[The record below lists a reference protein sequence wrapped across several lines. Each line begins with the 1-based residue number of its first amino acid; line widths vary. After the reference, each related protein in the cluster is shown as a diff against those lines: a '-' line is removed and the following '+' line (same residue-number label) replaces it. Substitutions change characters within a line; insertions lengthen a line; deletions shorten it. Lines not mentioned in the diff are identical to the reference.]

1 LIDSLRVQIR
11 RVSLSALRALIFT
24 FVLVLTATTYADES
38 GGLPTIRLNET
49 GAIRLHDYPWQFYWQ
64 KLLSPQDFEEGTQK
78 PDLIMRPVTIWN
90 HQVVGGKSLGS
101 FGYATYRLRCKLDS
115 QGRRVAVRIPAPL
128 TSYRVFINGE
138 LHAEAGKVA
147 TDKENYQP
155 MRRSALIF
163 FRPAV
168 DELDLVIQVAN
179 FLVYKGGLREGIE
192 IGYASPMQA
201 FGMRYLAIDLF
212 CIGLIFAIMLY
223 HLLVFMLTRKDL
235 SILVFAILAL
245 DYFLL
250 AFLFGEQSIT
260 LFLPEFPL
268 AVHSRLAAII
278 AYLLPPLVTEFT
290 GRLYEG
296 TISRRIRNLFWIN
309 ATVFSIATVVLSP
322 AYFMQYNVYYYGGIG
337 GLTAIICMRS
347 ALIAVRARRP
357 GSKLL
362 ATGLLLLFALAIYAV
377 YLFATHS
384 VAGSFLSM
392 GFALFALFQSGS
404 LAHAHAALERH
415 NSEMHERLESS
426 RKALESQRKQ
436 IEANLHDSLGGN
448 LTDIK
453 LGLEALEKD
462 ARARGVKKDIRRL
475 DHRVAGTIA
484 SLRTELLFLEDLQ
497 LAMDDFISGINL
509 ILLRRYQ
516 MAKRPVEIRISN
528 ETREAGTNIERR
540 GKLTNEVKLELCMM
554 LQELCNN
561 NLKYGAMSP
570 LWQIEMNATRLEIS
584 LTGKSRRKNT
594 HAGKGTETLRRR
606 AEKIN
611 ATFDEGSA
619 AGSYTATI
627 RIRF

>member
-1 LIDSLRVQIR
+1 MIDSLHVQIR
-11 RVSLSALRALIFT
+11 RVSLSAWRQLVIFIFLSISASGT
-24 FVLVLTATTYADES
+24 ITAEE
-38 GGLPTIRLNET
+38 LPTINLNAS
-49 GAIRLHDYPWQFYWQ
+49 GAVRLHDYPWHFYWR
-64 KLLSPQDFEEGTQK
+64 KLLSPEDFAAGALK
-78 PDLIMRPVTIWN
+78 PDIVMQPVTIWN
-90 HQVVGGKSLGS
+90 HQVIGGQELGS
-101 FGYATYRLRCKLDS
+101 FGYATYRLHCKLNTH
-115 QGRRVAVRIPAPL
+115 GRRVALRIPAPL

-138 LHAEAGKVA
+138 LLAEAGKVA
-147 TDKENYQP
+147 ETAKDHKP
-155 MRRSALIF
+155 MRRSALLF
-163 FRPAV
+163 FRPAA

-223 HLLVFMLTRKDL
+223 HLLVFLLTRKDW

-250 AFLFGEQSIT
+250 AFLFGEQSIS
-260 LFLPEFPL
+260 LFLPEVEL
-268 AVHSRLAAII
+268 SLHTRLASII
-278 AYLLPPLVTEFT
+278 AYILPPLVMEFT

-296 TISRRIRNLFWIN
+296 TISPRLRHIFWAN
-309 ATVFSIATVVLSP
+309 AAVFGVLAIILSP
-322 AYFMQYNVYYYGGIG
+322 AIFMQYNVFYYGGVG
-337 GLTAIICMRS
+337 GVAAIICMRS
-347 ALIAVRARRP
+347 ALIAVRTRRP
-357 GSKLL
+357 GSRLL
-362 ATGLLLLFALAIYAV
+362 ATGLLLLFALTVYAV
-377 YLFATHS
+377 YLFTTHS

-462 ARARGVKKDIRRL
+462 ARARTIKKDIQRL

-497 LAMDDFISGINL
+497 MAVDDFISGINL

-528 ETREAGTNIERR
+528 QTREEGTNIERK
-540 GKLTNEVKLELCMM
+540 GLLTNEVKLELCMM

-561 NLKYGAMSP
+561 NLKYGALSP
-570 LWQIEMNATRLEIS
+570 VWQIEMNATRLEIS
-584 LTGKSRRKNT
+584 LTGKSRGMKTN
-594 HAGKGTETLRRR
+594 AGKGTETLRRR
-606 AEKIN
+606 ADKIN
-611 ATFDEGSA
+611 ASFEELSE
-619 AGSYTATI
+619 AGGYKAMI
-627 RIRF
+627 GVKF